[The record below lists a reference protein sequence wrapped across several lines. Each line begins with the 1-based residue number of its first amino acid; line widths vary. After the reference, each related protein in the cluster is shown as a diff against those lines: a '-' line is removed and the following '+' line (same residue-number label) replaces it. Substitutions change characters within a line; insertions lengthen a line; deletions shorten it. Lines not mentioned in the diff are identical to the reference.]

1 MLLRVFKTR
10 KENGNER
17 INEKN
22 RMNENEEERTVG
34 RERERERDSESE
46 RKRAGDRLTAHC
58 INCAKY
64 NDFNA

>member
-34 RERERERDSESE
+34 REREREE
-46 RKRAGDRLTAHC
+46 DRLTAHC

>member
-34 RERERERDSESE
+34 RERESE
-46 RKRAGDRLTAHC
+46 REMVREGDRLTAHC